1 MTRTV
6 NFFATLLF
14 LFAMSA
20 SDALAED
27 ASGRRENEMAYND
40 HCRECHA
47 FDKNDNRLGPSLYGI
62 VGAKAG
68 MVPGFAYSQSVK
80 SSGLTWDE
88 PTLDKWI
95 ANPNAVIPDNNMGSV
110 YGGIDDP
117 AVRAKVIAFLKSDA
131 MTGAPEKK

>member
-1 MTRTV
+1 MTRKV
-6 NFFATLLF
+6 SFFATPMFLLAM
-14 LFAMSA
+14 FASE
-20 SDALAED
+20 ALAED
-27 ASGRRENEMAYND
+27 ASGPRENEMAYND

-47 FDKNDNRLGPSLYGI
+47 FDKNDNRLGPTLYGI
-62 VGAKAG
+62 VGSKAG
-68 MVPGFAYSQSVK
+68 SVPGFAYSQSVK

-117 AVRAKVIAFLKSDA
+117 AVRAKIIAFLKGDA
-131 MTGAPEKK
+131 MTGAPGKK